1 MTSLTHT
8 ARTILRSRV
17 RRHAGA
23 ASPLAGRKV
32 SDLSNADLLQVAMLL
47 ALDVPTAK
55 ECEAYDAAKAA
66 SDAYPVDAADAYAQ
80 INGLG
85 GAGFTIAI
93 RNPVTTIADAEAV
106 KADDAD
112 MTPAE
117 APDPAETPAQEDP
130 AAKRAERVRGFVR
143 DLKVAI
149 LDGDFSAIETK
160 LGTLFDAADKP
171 AVIKTIT
178 AIDPSKIKGQVPQ
191 IIGRKTAQEAGIQTM
206 HVNATRTALDVYD
219 AADAPAVDPN
229 YVWPDETGPALAQ
242 MARGRNV
249 MFYGPAG
256 TGKTTFAKQVAAHFG
271 RPFVRISCDDQT
283 EASTL
288 VGMTVP
294 DGAGGVKWQDGQLA
308 AAIRRPGTIILVDEP
323 SVARPG
329 ALFVLQAV
337 MDADRSLHVA
347 ETGEV
352 IPVAPGV
359 LIVLADNT
367 NGTGDTSGAYEATR
381 RMNRATLDRLGVTV
395 RLDYLTP
402 DREAAVL
409 RDATGCDRKV
419 ASTLATFAKAT
430 REGADAGTVSHGIGL
445 RRLMALAELI
455 TDGVTPAM
463 AFQLSCL
470 ETAPYDDREPLRQMW
485 LAQFPGAAS

>member
-17 RRHAGA
+17 RRHADA
-23 ASPLAGRKV
+23 AAHLAARKV

-55 ECEAYDAAKAA
+55 ECEAYDTSKGRG
-66 SDAYPVDAADAYAQ
+66 DPLPVGAADAYAQ

-85 GAGFTIAI
+85 GAGFLYTPSKA
-93 RNPVTTIADAEAV
+93 NDAGADA
-106 KADDAD
+106 ADDAD

-117 APDPAETPAQEDP
+117 APDPVPAETQKEDP
-130 AAKRAERVRGFVR
+130 AAQRAERVRGFVR

-171 AVIKTIT
+171 AVIRTIT

-219 AADAPAVDPN
+219 AADAPAIDAN